1 MRLVVF
7 GLLVTTAG
15 CMSTRATMEHLQRT
29 SARAIAPTPYPD
41 SVRISDV
48 RRSLQM
54 SRWIA
59 TTPSGVYDCSQA
71 PGEHVAIC
79 AKRST
84 P

>member
-15 CMSTRATMEHLQRT
+15 CMSARATTEHLQRT
-29 SARAIAPTPYPD
+29 SARAIVPTPYPD
-41 SVRISDV
+41 SVKISDV

-54 SRWIA
+54 SRWVA
-59 TTPSGVYDCSQA
+59 TTPSGVYDCSRA
-71 PGEHVAIC
+71 ADERVPIC
-79 AKRST
+79 ARRST